1 MKVEEIEH
9 EALALSEGERGSLAV
24 KLLRSL
30 PVAAAFVSDEQV
42 ELRDAELA
50 AGKVTAI
57 SHTEFVRRVQRER
70 GQ

>member
-9 EALALSEGERGSLAV
+9 AALALSEGERGSLAV
-24 KLLRSL
+24 KLLSSL
-30 PVAAAFVSDEQV
+30 PVAEVVVSDEQV

-50 AGKVTAI
+50 SGKVAAI
-57 SHTEFVRRVQRER
+57 SHAEFVRRVQRER